1 MQNLNGSVLCHSGQ
15 HGGQRCAWFILGIL
29 LLFIFKICEQESQ
42 LRFSFFFFLQ
52 SNLLAS
58 GANDS
63 EIFIWDLNNFSVP
76 MTPGTKSQVNEFSSG
91 HTSAVLYLS
100 RQDKKMCLETS

>member
-1 MQNLNGSVLCHSGQ
+1 MGVL
-15 HGGQRCAWFILGIL
+15 LP
-29 LLFIFKICEQESQ
+29 FIFKKSVLFPCEQESQ
-42 LRFSFFFFLQ
+42 LSFSFFFFFLQ

-91 HTSAVLYLS
+91 QYSCSFVS
-100 RQDKKMCLETS
+100 Q